1 MKLISFLMVT
11 ILTLTACSGSTA
23 VTADNLM
30 SGIKRNDIAPIVLDD
45 PQENH
50 MDKTT
55 QVMDFSLSLFEEAYE
70 EKNMLISPLSV
81 TCALSMVA
89 NGAKNETLVQL
100 EEALGTDIGSLN
112 EYLYAYNTYLPTDD
126 KYKVGL
132 ANSIWFKDEASL
144 TVTKEFLQTNKD
156 YYDAEIYKAPFDNNT
171 KNDIN
176 AWVDEKTHGQIGKI
190 LDEKIS
196 ENSVMYLIN
205 ALSFDAEWL
214 DIYQDNFV
222 NEGEFI
228 THDAKKRTVDF
239 MYSTEYSYIEL
250 PTAIGFSKPY
260 ADEKYSFVGLLPDKE
275 LTIEEFISSL
285 DGQVLIEAV
294 KNKQDEKVQVF
305 MPKFSFDYDTELSGI
320 LKKMGI
326 TDAFDMNAAN
336 FSALGQSTNGNIF
349 INRVIHKTKIEVN
362 EKGTKAGAITAIEMK
377 SGSVELNEPKIIN
390 LNRPFFFMLVDNEFS
405 MPIFIGVLNDIP

>member
-1 MKLISFLMVT
+1 MVT

-112 EYLYAYNTYLPTDD
+112 EYLYAYNTYLPTAD
-126 KYKVGL
+126 KYKVSL

-176 AWVDEKTHGQIGKI
+176 AWVDEKTH
-190 LDEKIS
+190 
-196 ENSVMYLIN
+196 
-205 ALSFDAEWL
+205 
-214 DIYQDNFV
+214 
-222 NEGEFI
+222 
-228 THDAKKRTVDF
+228 
-239 MYSTEYSYIEL
+239 
-250 PTAIGFSKPY
+250 
-260 ADEKYSFVGLLPDKE
+260 
-275 LTIEEFISSL
+275 
-285 DGQVLIEAV
+285 GQVLIEAV